1 MERDIAVRTG
11 AAFILIVL
19 VAAVMSLYDPWVDPV
34 EFEVVLPL
42 GFILG
47 LLVIFVWTR
56 NNRVL

>member
-19 VAAVMSLYDPWVDPV
+19 VAAVMSLYDPWVDPI
-34 EFEVVLPL
+34 EFEVALPL

-47 LLVIFVWTR
+47 LLVIFLWTR